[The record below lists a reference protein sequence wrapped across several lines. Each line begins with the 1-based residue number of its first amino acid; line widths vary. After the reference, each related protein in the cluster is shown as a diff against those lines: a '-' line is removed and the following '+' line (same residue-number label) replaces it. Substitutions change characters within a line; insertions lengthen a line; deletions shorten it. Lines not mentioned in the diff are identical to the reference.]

1 MRIVRLAGV
10 DVRINEWLIVLA
22 ALYVWAGVVTEV
34 ALAFAC
40 VAWHEFGH
48 VLAAR
53 RKGFAVQ
60 EVEFFPFGGVARLEP
75 GLEQSPGD
83 EIPVVLAG
91 PLFSF
96 LLLLILEG
104 GVRLGVDWGDYFD
117 FLRNVNFSI
126 GLFNLLPIL
135 PLDGGR
141 LCRAWLAGRWGV
153 MGASLRTAGWGEGLA
168 LLFGLLA
175 IAGLYGGRSG
185 LDLPLIAGF
194 LFLGAHKERSNGPM
208 FFWNLLRVKRR
219 KLTGQA
225 AWSGEVVVA
234 RRDARVSS
242 LLPRIVPQR
251 CLLVTVIDGEGAV
264 IGQVSE
270 SELLQQM
277 LQGKEDLAVGELI
290 RKDGGR

>member
-22 ALYVWAGVVTEV
+22 ALYVWAGVAVEV

-40 VAWHEFGH
+40 VAWHELGH
-48 VLAAR
+48 VLVAR
-53 RKGFAVQ
+53 RKGFDVQ

-91 PLFSF
+91 PIFSF
-96 LLLLILEG
+96 LLLLLLEG
-104 GVRLGVDWGDYFD
+104 GMRLGVDWGDYLD

-153 MGASLRTAGWGEGLA
+153 MGASLRTASWGEALA
-168 LLFGLLA
+168 LIFGLLA
-175 IAGLYGGRSG
+175 IVGLYGGRNG

-208 FFWNLLRVKRR
+208 FFWNLFRMKRR
-219 KLTGQA
+219 KLA
-225 AWSGEVVVA
+225 VRVAWNGEVVVA
-234 RRDARVSS
+234 RRDVRISS
-242 LLPRIVPQR
+242 LLPRIVPDR
-251 CLLVTVIDGEGAV
+251 CLLVTVVDENGAI
-264 IGQVSE
+264 IGQISE
-270 SELLQQM
+270 NELLQQM
-277 LQGKEDLAVGELI
+277 LQGKEDPAVGELI
-290 RKDGGR
+290 RRGG